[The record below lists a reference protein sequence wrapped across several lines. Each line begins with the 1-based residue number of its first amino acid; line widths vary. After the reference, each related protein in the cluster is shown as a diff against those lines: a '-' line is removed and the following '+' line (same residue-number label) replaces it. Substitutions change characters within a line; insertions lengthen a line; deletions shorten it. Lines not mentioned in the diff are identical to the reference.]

1 MLRPLLFKR
10 SRHMPTLLL
19 LFCLTQCFA
28 VTLIAL
34 QAVKMKWACT
44 ASSSEKIFYKCTI
57 IITAERYD

>member
-1 MLRPLLFKR
+1 
-10 SRHMPTLLL
+10 MPTLLL

-34 QAVKMKWACT
+34 QALKMKWACT